1 MAGASLLLPFLPLL
15 PKQILL
21 INLLT
26 DLPEMTIAS
35 DDVDPELVERPRRW
49 DIHFIRRFMIV
60 FGLVSSV
67 FDYLT
72 FGVLIWL
79 HATVEQFRAGWF
91 IESIASA
98 ALIVLVVRTRRPF
111 FRSRP
116 SRLLALATLGVV
128 IVAIL
133 TPYLSFASVLGFK
146 TMPAHF
152 YPILAVIISVYIAA
166 AEATKVLFYRKI
178 GNV

>member
-1 MAGASLLLPFLPLL
+1 L

-49 DIHFIRRFMIV
+49 DIHFIRRFMVV

-79 HATVEQFRAGWF
+79 NATIEQFRTGWF
-91 IESIASA
+91 IESIVSA
-98 ALIVLVVRTRRPF
+98 ALIVLVVRTRRPCVQ
-111 FRSRP
+111 SRP
-116 SRLLALATLGVV
+116 SRLLALATAAV
-128 IVAIL
+128 IIATVLIPHL
-133 TPYLSFASVLGFK
+133 PFAAVLGFGI
-146 TMPAHF
+146 MPPYF
-152 YPILAVIISVYIAA
+152 YPILALIILAYIAA
-166 AEATKVLFYRKI
+166 AEVTKALFYRKV
-178 GNV
+178 GKA